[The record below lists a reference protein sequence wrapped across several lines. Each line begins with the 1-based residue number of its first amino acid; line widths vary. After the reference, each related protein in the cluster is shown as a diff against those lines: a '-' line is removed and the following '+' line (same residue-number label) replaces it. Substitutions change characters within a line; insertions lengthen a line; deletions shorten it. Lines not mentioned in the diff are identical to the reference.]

1 MQRNSLNPKDLF
13 NRLAVQTPTG
23 PVIARDKFSELCR
36 VADPNLSGADLDMLW
51 FSADKDGDGRISLDE
66 FLKRFE
72 AQAPAG
78 VYAQAPM
85 LSPADEYLEFIK
97 YRVMEKIGGNIDS
110 LDKYDIDG
118 DGMLSRQETM
128 AMLVDLNLKLSFQ
141 EQEQVYARID
151 PSNKGFIA
159 LSKFKDMFRTGAGAQ
174 SAGDQ
179 QIRAAQEKLT
189 MLHDVMKRNGQSPK
203 SVFERLASGRELQ
216 QSLFEQLL
224 RSVDPNIS
232 GPEVDR
238 LWKFAD
244 KNSDGSLSQAE
255 FEALFATRASPRP
268 GTSAPAVKPTGPETE
283 REILLGR
290 VARAAQGHN
299 LEEVLRRYDR
309 IRNGRLNRTDFA
321 TAIKSFAPLSKGEM
335 DQLFTALD
343 MRGAQSVA
351 IEEA

>member
-118 DGMLSRQETM
+118 D
-128 AMLVDLNLKLSFQ
+128 
-141 EQEQVYARID
+141 ARG
-151 PSNKGFIA
+151 PQLEA
-159 LSKFKDMFRTGAGAQ
+159 QLPGAGA
-174 SAGDQ
+174 G
-179 QIRAAQEKLT
+179 
-189 MLHDVMKRNGQSPK
+189 
-203 SVFERLASGRELQ
+203 
-216 QSLFEQLL
+216 L
-224 RSVDPNIS
+224 RSH
-232 GPEVDR
+232 
-238 LWKFAD
+238 
-244 KNSDGSLSQAE
+244 
-255 FEALFATRASPRP
+255 RP
-268 GTSAPAVKPTGPETE
+268 GQ
-283 REILLGR
+283 
-290 VARAAQGHN
+290 QGLH
-299 LEEVLRRYDR
+299 R
-309 IRNGRLNRTDFA
+309 
-321 TAIKSFAPLSKGEM
+321 
-335 DQLFTALD
+335 
-343 MRGAQSVA
+343 
-351 IEEA
+351 